1 MVVFEETQPQ
11 VEEGQNLSSMSKG
24 NEAQVLFV
32 LLLTMRNI
40 IDNIIF
46 DHPRFYKEAI
56 SGPYGEVFR
65 KILEDVERTDD
76 KVSEYCLFV
85 LRSDNP
91 EEVLSEYSKASVA
104 INNIFKKI
112 ITATGFDE
120 KEN

>member
-1 MVVFEETQPQ
+1 
-11 VEEGQNLSSMSKG
+11 MSKG

-91 EEVLSEYSKASVA
+91 EEVLSEYNKASVA